1 MTPGIRRTRL
11 PAILLAA
18 LAALLVFAAAAS
30 AETRT
35 GESSTALGLGSP
47 TPEITLVN
55 ASASY
60 ETGTGST
67 VFKMTTAGAPDP
79 AGEGMVLAA
88 LTTSQTC
95 TASAD
100 PQALLTALLGGP
112 PPLFLVVNEYSSPVA
127 LGIAGSLTAPQQLL
141 VTKSVL
147 GMTTTLSVTSAAVA
161 NAGFNCAIVAAS
173 IEEEV
178 REGEVGSGGIG
189 TFMAF
194 PISAPPAVSPAPAAT
209 PAPSASPAPAPAP
222 APPVLSIGK
231 LKPVTLKAGKSKS
244 IKVKVTNTGATG
256 TGAGSLRVKPPKGVI
271 VKPER
276 QQLPVLAPGK
286 SWSVTVRVQLTAKAK
301 KQSKLS
307 LTAAASGVTASGS
320 LAVDLKE

>member
-35 GESSTALGLGSP
+35 GESSTALILGSP
-47 TPEITLVN
+47 TPEINLVN

-100 PQALLTALLGGP
+100 PQTLFTALLGGP

-147 GMTTTLSVTSAAVA
+147 GTTTTLSVTSAAVA
-161 NAGFNCAIVAAS
+161 NAGFNCAIVAAN

-178 REGEVGSGGIG
+178 GEEEVGSGIG

-194 PISAPPAVSPAPAAT
+194 PISAPPAVPPTAAVT
-209 PAPSASPAPAPAP
+209 PAPTAAPAPAPVP

-244 IKVKVTNTGATG
+244 IKIKVTNTGVTG

-276 QQLPVLAPGK
+276 QQVPVLAPGK
-286 SWSVTVRVQLTAKAK
+286 SWTVTVRVQLTAKAK

-307 LTAAASGVTASGS
+307 LIAAASGVTTSGS
-320 LAVDLKE
+320 LAVNLKE

>member
-1 MTPGIRRTRL
+1 M
-11 PAILLAA
+11 LAA

-35 GESSTALGLGSP
+35 GESSTALILGSP

-100 PQALLTALLGGP
+100 PQALFTALLGGP

-147 GMTTTLSVTSAAVA
+147 GTTTTLSVTSAAVA
-161 NAGFNCAIVAAS
+161 NAGFNCAIVAAN

-178 REGEVGSGGIG
+178 GEEEVGSGIG

-194 PISAPPAVSPAPAAT
+194 PISAPPAVPPAAAVT
-209 PAPSASPAPAPAP
+209 PAPTAAPAPAPVP

-244 IKVKVTNTGATG
+244 IKIKVTNTGVTG

-286 SWSVTVRVQLTAKAK
+286 SWTVTVRVQLTAKAK